1 MHVPPLFSLQ
11 AYYMFKKSLFKILLV
26 IVIALVLV
34 YSFGP
39 HPATPVYN
47 MHLPAI
53 PTDAPGLEKYI
64 QQNEVKHTL
73 KKNNEA
79 RIVWYNDSL
88 KQKTKYAIVYLH
100 GFSASQEEG
109 KPIHTNIAKEFG
121 CNLYLSRLADHGIDT
136 AEPLIHFTPEA
147 YWESAKEALTIGR
160 QLGEKVILMGT
171 STGGTNALQL
181 AANYPDDIAAL
192 VLLSPNIALFND
204 KAWVLNKPWGL
215 QIANMI
221 NGGDHL
227 VSEDSTPVYR
237 QYWYWRYPL
246 EATTQLQEYLQ
257 TTMTEETFKKVK
269 QPLLML
275 YYYKDDIHQ
284 DSVVSIPAMLKM
296 YDELG
301 TPKEKKI
308 KESIPN
314 AGNHVIGSYIRSKD
328 LLSVQQAIEGFMEKT
343 LQIPPSSPQKIV
355 TTISMTEK

>member
-1 MHVPPLFSLQ
+1 
-11 AYYMFKKSLFKILLV
+11 MFKKRLFKILFILV
-26 IVIALVLV
+26 IVLILLYA
-34 YSFGP
+34 FGP
-39 HPATPVYN
+39 HPTTPVYS
-47 MHLPAI
+47 MQLPVVPAE
-53 PTDAPGLEKYI
+53 PLRLEKYI
-64 QQNEVKHTL
+64 EQNEAKHIL
-73 KKNNEA
+73 KTNNEA

-109 KPIHTNIAKEFG
+109 RPIHTNIAKEFG
-121 CNLYLSRLADHGIDT
+121 CNLYLSRLAEHGIDT
-136 AEPLIHFTPEA
+136 AEPMVHFTPEA
-147 YWESAKEALTIGR
+147 YWESAKEAFMIGR

-171 STGGTNALQL
+171 STGCTNALQL
-181 AANYPDDIAAL
+181 AASYPGDVGAL
-192 VLLSPNIALFND
+192 VLLSPNVALFND

-215 QIANMI
+215 QIANLV
-221 NGGDHL
+221 NGGDHI
-227 VSEDSTPVYR
+227 VSEDPRPIYK

-246 EATTQLQEYLQ
+246 VATTQLQEYLQ
-257 TTMTEETFKKVK
+257 TTMTEETFQQVK

-314 AGNHVIGSYIRSKD
+314 AGNHVLGSYIRSKD

-343 LQIPPSSPQKIV
+343 LQIPAQPQQKMV
-355 TTISMTEK
+355 TTIINK